1 MGGRVGRR
9 RKSSY
14 RRFFKAE
21 TLGHLLVIV
30 DLGTSLIALVDGIV
44 VPFQLDCLVV
54 VIVEEVVVVVAI
66 RACVRI
72 FCALRF

>member
-14 RRFFKAE
+14 RRVFKAE

-54 VIVEEVVVVVAI
+54 VIVEEVVVVAI